1 MTRIKGPGLLGAI
14 AAMLIWS
21 GAAWSAERPQP
32 LNAVPDFSGRD
43 RGYANF
49 RTRILQGMREGP
61 DFSGHYK
68 IIRIGCGTGCTIN
81 VMADL
86 RSGKISTVPY
96 GGEPQYT
103 LRLAYGP
110 RGNAITAKWIS
121 GDFCLSQVARWN
133 GSAFTVDAP
142 PSPEPDGECR
152 E

>member
-1 MTRIKGPGLLGAI
+1 MTRIKGPCLLVAI
-14 AAMLIWS
+14 AAVLVWS
-21 GAAWSAERPQP
+21 DAAWSADRPQR
-32 LNAVPDFSGRD
+32 LNA
-43 RGYANF
+43 A
-49 RTRILQGMREGP
+49 P

-68 IIRIGCGTGCTIN
+68 IIRIGCGTGCTMN

-96 GGEPQYT
+96 GGEPQYM